1 MLVETLKQVVVV
13 SDDAVQRGPN
23 GLYVFAV
30 SDDNKVAVQAVTVSQ
45 SGEGMSVVERGL
57 TPGQKIVVAGQYRLQ
72 AGSVVRPAEASGPNT
87 LAGRDADTPKAP

>member
-1 MLVETLKQVVVV
+1 VLVDTLKQAVVVP
-13 SDDAVQRGPN
+13 DDAVQRGPN

-30 SDDNKVAVQAVTVSQ
+30 GDDNKVAVQPVAVSQ

-72 AGSVVRPAEASGPNT
+72 AGSVVQPAEASGPNT
-87 LAGRDADTPKAP
+87 LAGSAADTPKAP